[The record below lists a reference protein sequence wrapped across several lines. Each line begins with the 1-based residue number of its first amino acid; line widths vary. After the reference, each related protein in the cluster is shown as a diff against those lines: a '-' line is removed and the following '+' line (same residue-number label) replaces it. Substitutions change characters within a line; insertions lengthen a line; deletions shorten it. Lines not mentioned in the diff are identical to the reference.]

1 MAPPPTVAVRFN
13 FDSTSSAHCLK
24 NPDFS
29 WGHSSAGAP
38 SPPLTRPIGPVSQTE
53 VSSYARVNIDPLR
66 RLLQDRLVT
75 DV

>member
-1 MAPPPTVAVRFN
+1 MAPPPTVAEKPRFLVGPQQRRRT
-13 FDSTSSAHCLK
+13 FDPA
-24 NPDFS
+24 D
-29 WGHSSAGAP
+29 
-38 SPPLTRPIGPVSQTE
+38 GPVSQTE